1 MLAKKQ
7 KTKPEEL
14 MIKKSDFPSDFVF
27 GVATAAAQIEGSVNA
42 EGKGESIWDNF
53 VKTNPV
59 KIADRSNMTTA
70 IDSYK
75 RFMSDIEAISKLG
88 VKSYRFSI
96 AWTRILPNGSLS
108 GGVNEAG
115 ISHYNNLINEL
126 VKRGI
131 KPYVTLLHFDSPQ
144 ALQEKYGGFLSRSM
158 VKDFKDYSEL
168 CFTRFGDRVK
178 NWVTINEPLIVA
190 QMGYDLGVAAPGR
203 CSFPFLAGPCT
214 EGNSTTEPYIVTH
227 NMLLAHATAVKL
239 YRRKFQK
246 TQGGEIGITLVGK
259 YFEPYS
265 ETRDDIAA
273 TKRLMDFQVG
283 WFMEPLVYGH
293 YPKSMI
299 RKVKNRL
306 PKFTLKQK
314 KLVQGSFDFIGIN
327 YYTSRFAKSK
337 PPSFPTRFTTDALAT
352 EESHKINGS
361 LIGPKAKGSTF
372 IFVYPEGLRKLLCF
386 MKDKYQNPKIIITEN
401 GITEVNDPNKPL
413 EVALND
419 PHRIINTLR
428 HLYKIHQAMQY
439 GVNVKGYFYWSLF
452 DDFEWGEGFLPR
464 FGLYYIDYKNN
475 LNRIPKE
482 SAKWFNR
489 FLNGH

>member
-1 MLAKKQ
+1 MRSLKNLSRIAITLLACCFFLEKKVYGENYSFDLNVHL
-7 KTKPEEL
+7 KNASKPEEL

-27 GVATAAAQIEGSVNA
+27 GVATAAAQIEGSVNG

-144 ALQEKYGGFLSRSM
+144 ALQEK
-158 VKDFKDYSEL
+158 
-168 CFTRFGDRVK
+168 FGDRVK

-273 TKRLMDFQVG
+273 TKRLMDFQV
-283 WFMEPLVYGH
+283 
-293 YPKSMI
+293 
-299 RKVKNRL
+299 KNRL

-337 PPSFPTRFTTDALAT
+337 PPSFPSRFTTDALAT

-361 LIGPKAKGSTF
+361 LIGPKAKGS
-372 IFVYPEGLRKLLCF
+372 
-386 MKDKYQNPKIIITEN
+386 
-401 GITEVNDPNKPL
+401 ITEVNDPNKPL